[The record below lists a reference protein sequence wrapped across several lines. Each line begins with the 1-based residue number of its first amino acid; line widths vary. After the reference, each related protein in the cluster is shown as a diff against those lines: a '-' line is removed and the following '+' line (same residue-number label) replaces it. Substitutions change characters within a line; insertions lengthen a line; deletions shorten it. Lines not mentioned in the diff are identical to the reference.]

1 LIWQATEYCIGK
13 QEYFNFQFL
22 AVFFFKLPYTYRS
35 IWLFEQDQMGLAPGL
50 TAIYGWTGEWKD
62 SFRCS
67 GNIALP
73 CRNKFNSSELSLH
86 DAGSW

>member
-1 LIWQATEYCIGK
+1 VSAFTGICKHPFNVVITLWSVLIWQATEYCIGK

-50 TAIYGWTGEWKD
+50 TAIYGWTGE
-62 SFRCS
+62 
-67 GNIALP
+67 
-73 CRNKFNSSELSLH
+73 
-86 DAGSW
+86 